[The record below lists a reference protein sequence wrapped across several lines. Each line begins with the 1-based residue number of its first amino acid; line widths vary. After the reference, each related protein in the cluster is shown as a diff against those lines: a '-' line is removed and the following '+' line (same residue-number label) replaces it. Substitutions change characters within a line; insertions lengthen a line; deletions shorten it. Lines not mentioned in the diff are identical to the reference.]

1 LKGFRLGICQP
12 YRFAG
17 GGVEKFGAS
26 NGQRFTAKI
35 YCEILL
41 RSFAA
46 KFCQGTL
53 PQDFALK
60 RVVLIGRTECF
71 GKETQTDGSD
81 FR

>member
-1 LKGFRLGICQP
+1 LVFVSRIDSLAAVSKSLALRMVSVLLLK
-12 YRFAG
+12 
-17 GGVEKFGAS
+17 
-26 NGQRFTAKI
+26 FTAKFC
-35 YCEILL
+35 CEILL